1 MIHVRIE
8 KGDDL
13 EKALRK
19 LKRKMGKEGVMTALK
34 NKRYYEKPSVVK
46 RRKKAKA
53 ERRRKRTEKRL
64 RERNL
69 M

>member
-1 MIHVRIE
+1 MIQVRIE

-13 EKALRK
+13 EKALKK
-19 LKRKMGKEGVMTALK
+19 LKRKMGKEGIMTSLK

-64 RERNL
+64 KERNL